1 APALAAHFRPHTS
14 VVGRPRKT
22 SNAGLRSYAT
32 ASATTPCSPMV
43 MVVTPVSPSRGASRK
58 NVSWP
63 QLRGR
68 SVDPWRKK
76 PRSQAVHRPTL
87 ANLVRTLSKYSEMD
101 QRENCPT
108 CGSSKQYPGAIAEE
122 ILLRLFSAQPSRYRS
137 SKSLRS
143 SASRLRLG
151 RNHSTRLPAVTG
163 VTLPCIS
170 IWPPR
175 D

>member
-1 APALAAHFRPHTS
+1 M
-14 VVGRPRKT
+14 VGRPRKT

-58 NVSWP
+58 NESWP

-68 SVDPWRKK
+68 SADPWRKK
-76 PRSQAVHRPTL
+76 PRSQAVYPPTL

-122 ILLRLFSAQPSRYRS
+122 SLWPYTGNAEKTFMGCARIAGDCRGIEHIVSWHVGALTITRS
-137 SKSLRS
+137 NLICGG
-143 SASRLRLG
+143 A
-151 RNHSTRLPAVTG
+151 
-163 VTLPCIS
+163 
-170 IWPPR
+170 PP
-175 D
+175 

>member
-1 APALAAHFRPHTS
+1 MLQAFDAHFRPHTS
-14 VVGRPRKT
+14 AVGRPRKT

-87 ANLVRTLSKYSEMD
+87 AKSCPNPFEVQRNGPTRELSHVWIVETVSWRHRRRDLSDYSPPSPQGTDRVSHSDRPPLGCDCEQPFDRTARCHRCDVAMHKHL
-101 QRENCPT
+101 
-108 CGSSKQYPGAIAEE
+108 
-122 ILLRLFSAQPSRYRS
+122 
-137 SKSLRS
+137 
-143 SASRLRLG
+143 AS
-151 RNHSTRLPAVTG
+151 
-163 VTLPCIS
+163 
-170 IWPPR
+170 PR
-175 D
+175 